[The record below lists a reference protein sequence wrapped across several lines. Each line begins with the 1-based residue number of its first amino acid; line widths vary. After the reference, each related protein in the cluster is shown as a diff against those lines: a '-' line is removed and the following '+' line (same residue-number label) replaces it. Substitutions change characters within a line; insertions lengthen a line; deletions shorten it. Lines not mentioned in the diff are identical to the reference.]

1 MCTAHAVC
9 FAASHAALVN
19 KLILDAVM
27 VADADQRTE
36 MRINY
41 CPDLRPSRE
50 GGHLHKC
57 FHMIRDQ
64 EAQWPWYDG
73 AAQAIRKIKPRMGG
87 SRLHGRVVDTL
98 KQWDHYAEPILAA
111 LEIDVAALLLAVTA
125 PTMVCTV
132 SEDARYAQAEHAAK
146 KLKSGAT
153 LVRPPKVEDRAS
165 AFLAALD

>member
-1 MCTAHAVC
+1 M
-9 FAASHAALVN
+9 
-19 KLILDAVM
+19 
-27 VADADQRTE
+27 
-36 MRINY
+36 
-41 CPDLRPSRE
+41 
-50 GGHLHKC
+50 
-57 FHMIRDQ
+57 
-64 EAQWPWYDG
+64 
-73 AAQAIRKIKPRMGG
+73 
-87 SRLHGRVVDTL
+87 VDTL